1 MRLALVLLGRAT
13 MRAALP
19 RLIDR
24 RGCGTVE
31 RARVTTAA
39 TDPTTRHARAR
50 QRLLAQ
56 YAAIPAGDPVRLA
69 KHTSN
74 LFRPRAKVS
83 RPGLDVSDLDR
94 VLGVDQDART
104 ADVQGMTTY
113 EHLVDA
119 TLPHGLMPTV
129 VPQLKTITLGGAVTG
144 LGIESSSFREGL
156 PHEAVRE
163 VEVLTGAGEIVV
175 ATPTEHA
182 DLFRAFPNSYG
193 TLGYA
198 LRLVID
204 LLPVR
209 PYVHL
214 RHVRFGRP
222 AELTAA
228 VGEIVASGQ
237 WSGEPVEFLDGTV
250 FSASECYLTLGSFVD
265 SAPYTSD
272 YTGQQIFYRSIQHR
286 QQDYLPVRDY
296 LWRWDTDWFWCS
308 RAFGAQNPW
317 LRRVWPKRYL
327 RSDVYWKM
335 IALENRYHLVSRLE
349 QARGKLPRERLI
361 QDVEIPLER
370 TADFL
375 DWFLR
380 EVPVQPVWVCP
391 LKLRPAGPAGAPVAG
406 ETPWPLYP
414 LVAGETYVN
423 VGFWSTVPI
432 RPGRTDGDVNRDVE
446 QVVAEHGG
454 HKSLYSDAY
463 YDEEQFR
470 ALYGG
475 AGYAAVKQRY
485 DPDGRLLDLYAK
497 AVMRR

>member
-1 MRLALVLLGRAT
+1 
-13 MRAALP
+13 
-19 RLIDR
+19 
-24 RGCGTVE
+24 
-31 RARVTTAA
+31 VTTAA
-39 TDPTTRHARAR
+39 TDPTTRHAEARA
-50 QRLLAQ
+50 RLLAQ
-56 YAAIPAGDPVRLA
+56 YAAIPAGEPVRLA

-74 LFRPRAKVS
+74 LFRPRTRVS
-83 RPGLDVSDLDR
+83 RPGLDVSGLDR
-94 VLGVDQDART
+94 VLRVDPDART

-175 ATPTEHA
+175 ATPAEHP

-198 LRLVID
+198 LRLVVD

-209 PYVHL
+209 PYVHV
-214 RHVRFGRP
+214 RHVRFDRP
-222 AELTAA
+222 ADMTAA
-228 VGEIVASGQ
+228 IGEIVASGQ
-237 WSGEPVEFLDGTV
+237 WAGQAVEFLDGTV

-265 SAPYTSD
+265 TAPYTSD
-272 YTGQQIFYRSIQHR
+272 YTGRQIFYRSIQR
-286 QQDYLPVRDY
+286 RREDYLTVRDY

-317 LRRVWPKRYL
+317 IRRVWPKRYL

-335 IALENRYHLVSRLE
+335 IALENRYHVAARLE

-370 TADFL
+370 TGDFL

-391 LKLRPAGPAGAPVAG
+391 LRLRPAGPAGTPVPG
-406 ETPWPLYP
+406 EAPWPLYP

-423 VGFWSTVPI
+423 IGFWSTVPI
-432 RPGRTDGDVNRDVE
+432 RPGRADGDVNRDVE
-446 QVVAEHGG
+446 RVVAENGG

-475 AGYAAVKQRY
+475 AEYAAVKQRY

>member
-39 TDPTTRHARAR
+39 TGPTTRHARAR
-50 QRLLAQ
+50 ERLLAQ

-83 RPGLDVSDLDR
+83 RPGLDVSDLDGI
-94 VLGVDQDART
+94 LGVDPDART

-209 PYVHL
+209 PYVRL
-214 RHVRFGRP
+214 RHVRFRRP

-286 QQDYLPVRDY
+286 QQDYLTVRDY

-335 IALENRYHLVSRLE
+335 IALENRYHLVSRLD

-446 QVVAEHGG
+446 RVVAEHGG

-463 YDEEQFR
+463 YDEERFR

>member
-1 MRLALVLLGRAT
+1 M
-13 MRAALP
+13 
-19 RLIDR
+19 
-24 RGCGTVE
+24 
-31 RARVTTAA
+31 TTAA
-39 TDPTTRHARAR
+39 TDPTTRHAEARA
-50 QRLLAQ
+50 RLLAQ
-56 YAAIPAGDPVRLA
+56 YAAIPAGEPVRLA

-74 LFRPRAKVS
+74 LFRPRTRVS
-83 RPGLDVSDLDR
+83 RPGLDVSGLDR
-94 VLGVDQDART
+94 VLRVDPDART

-175 ATPTEHA
+175 ATPAEHP

-198 LRLVID
+198 LRLVVD

-209 PYVHL
+209 PYVHV
-214 RHVRFGRP
+214 RHVRFDRP
-222 AELTAA
+222 ADMTAA
-228 VGEIVASGQ
+228 IGEIVASGQ
-237 WSGEPVEFLDGTV
+237 WAGQAVEFLDGTV

-265 SAPYTSD
+265 TAPYTSD
-272 YTGQQIFYRSIQHR
+272 YTGRQIFYRSIQR
-286 QQDYLPVRDY
+286 RREDYLTVRDY

-317 LRRVWPKRYL
+317 IRRVWPKRYL

-335 IALENRYHLVSRLE
+335 IALENRYHVAARLE

-370 TADFL
+370 TGDFL

-391 LKLRPAGPAGAPVAG
+391 LRLRPAGPAGTPVPG
-406 ETPWPLYP
+406 EAPWPLYP

-423 VGFWSTVPI
+423 IGFWSTVPI
-432 RPGRTDGDVNRDVE
+432 RPGRADGDVNRDVE
-446 QVVAEHGG
+446 RVVAENGG

-475 AGYAAVKQRY
+475 AEYAAVKQRY

>member
-1 MRLALVLLGRAT
+1 
-13 MRAALP
+13 
-19 RLIDR
+19 
-24 RGCGTVE
+24 
-31 RARVTTAA
+31 
-39 TDPTTRHARAR
+39 
-50 QRLLAQ
+50 
-56 YAAIPAGDPVRLA
+56 
-69 KHTSN
+69 
-74 LFRPRAKVS
+74 
-83 RPGLDVSDLDR
+83 
-94 VLGVDQDART
+94 
-104 ADVQGMTTY
+104 
-113 EHLVDA
+113 
-119 TLPHGLMPTV
+119 
-129 VPQLKTITLGGAVTG
+129 
-144 LGIESSSFREGL
+144 
-156 PHEAVRE
+156 
-163 VEVLTGAGEIVV
+163 
-175 ATPTEHA
+175 
-182 DLFRAFPNSYG
+182 
-193 TLGYA
+193 
-198 LRLVID
+198 
-204 LLPVR
+204 
-209 PYVHL
+209 
-214 RHVRFGRP
+214 
-222 AELTAA
+222 
-228 VGEIVASGQ
+228 
-237 WSGEPVEFLDGTV
+237 
-250 FSASECYLTLGSFVD
+250 
-265 SAPYTSD
+265 
-272 YTGQQIFYRSIQHR
+272 
-286 QQDYLPVRDY
+286 
-296 LWRWDTDWFWCS
+296 
-308 RAFGAQNPW
+308 

-432 RPGRTDGDVNRDVE
+432 RPGRADGDVNRDVE
-446 QVVAEHGG
+446 RVVAEHGG

-485 DPDGRLLDLYAK
+485 DPGGRLLDLYAK